1 MRAATRLCL
10 PLLTLALSLVAVP
23 GDADARSTRRGPVQV
38 EPPVHTGVHVSIEAP
53 EGSGFTTVGHRGQT
67 FVAGELGERYVVR
80 IVNDAPT
87 RVEVVVS
94 VDGRDVISGKLG
106 DFRKQRGYVVEP
118 FGEVVIDGF
127 RRSLSE
133 VASFRFSGVG
143 DSYTARRGTPQHAGV
158 IGVAVFGERASAVTR
173 PWAATDSARADKD
186 TARRDVAPRTSPA
199 PDRGAGSARS
209 KSPRAQRELGTEFG
223 EDRFS
228 PVVEVPF
235 TRRNA
240 STPDQKL
247 TVFYDSAAGLRARG
261 VPIDPVFV
269 DGWRGDPQPWP
280 SADREGRFAP
290 PPPPRRWE

>member
-1 MRAATRLCL
+1 MRAATRLCV
-10 PLLTLALSLVAVP
+10 PLLALVSALAGAP
-23 GDADARSTRRGPVQV
+23 GEADARSTRRWPVQV
-38 EPPVHTGVHVSIEAP
+38 DPPVHTGVHVSLEAP
-53 EGSGFTTVGHRGQT
+53 DGGGFTTVGHRGQT
-67 FVAGELGERYVVR
+67 FVAGERGERYVLR

-94 VDGRDVISGKLG
+94 VDGRDVISGKPG
-106 DFRKQRGYVVEP
+106 DFRTQRGYVVEP

-133 VASFRFSGVG
+133 VASFRFSGVRE
-143 DSYTARRGTPQHAGV
+143 SYAARRGTPQHAGV
-158 IGVAVFGERASAVTR
+158 IGVAVFGEREVVRDWRWSPRAGAST
-173 PWAATDSARADKD
+173 DKD
-186 TARRDVAPRTSPA
+186 SRRAEAPRTSA
-199 PDRGAGSARS
+199 PDGEHAAPRHKSASSTR
-209 KSPRAQRELGTEFG
+209 QQLGTEFG

-247 TVFYDSAAGLRARG
+247 AVFYDSAAALRARG
-261 VPIDPVFV
+261 VPIDPVVV

-280 SADREGRFAP
+280 AADREGRFAP